1 MREYYAVYY
10 DEQDDPARPVGLYRR
25 GGGGDS
31 ESYHPRT
38 GWSHT
43 DYWLRIRRGEPD
55 KHLVPVDEARA
66 LEVQHY
72 FDEAWRDRLR
82 DEAQGDAGT

>member
-1 MREYYAVYY
+1 M
-10 DEQDDPARPVGLYRR
+10 
-25 GGGGDS
+25 
-31 ESYHPRT
+31 
-38 GWSHT
+38 
-43 DYWLRIRRGEPD
+43 
-55 KHLVPVDEARA
+55 PVDEARA